1 VVCRVRAS
9 NIHKTFA
16 CEQSGGK
23 FDADGNLIS
32 GIGKLPINTDG
43 GGLCNN
49 HPANRG
55 SMTKVLEAV
64 RQLRGEAHP
73 AVQVKN
79 CDLAL
84 AQGTG
89 FQLATRSWLRDDDH
103 GTGVK
108 RWSCSQPA
116 DSLRRSSGASGAPA
130 YKKVP

>member
-1 VVCRVRAS
+1 MLEAANARPRFTISLKRSTQNLQLSTSRRPITPSLPAIAAKLKDIDDVS
-9 NIHKTFA
+9 
-16 CEQSGGK
+16 SMLL
-23 FDADGNLIS
+23 ADV
-32 GIGKLPINTDG
+32 GKLPFNTDG

-55 SMTKVLEAV
+55 SMTKMLEAV

-89 FQLATRSWLRDDDH
+89 FQLATRH
-103 GTGVK
+103 GSATMIME
-108 RWSCSQPA
+108 RE
-116 DSLRRSSGASGAPA
+116 
-130 YKKVP
+130 